1 MSVRIATI
9 TLNPAIDH
17 TAAVPDFQ
25 LDAVNR
31 VTWDQADAGGKG
43 VNVASFLAG
52 FGVPVSATGIL
63 GNENPELFDRLFAQK
78 GIQDHFVRLPGKTRV
93 NIKIVDDAQSQV
105 TDVNFPGLS
114 VDGAAL
120 EQVKGAISTLTDTH
134 DWFIFSGSLPAGAT
148 TTAYHDLIHPL
159 KAQGKTVVLD
169 TSGDALRHAL
179 PAKPDLIK
187 PNLAE
192 LQEILGKNLP
202 THAAIVT
209 AARELIA
216 SGIPQVVVSLGAHG
230 ALFINEREAFH
241 AQAKAPDIKSTVGA
255 GDAMVAGT
263 VLGLS
268 RGESWTGCATLAT
281 GFSLGAL
288 GQIGPRLPDWE
299 AIEAL
304 RKTVE
309 VKEVGG

>member
-1 MSVRIATI
+1 MSSRIATV

-25 LDAVNR
+25 IDAVNR

-52 FGVPVSATGIL
+52 FGVPVSATGLL
-63 GNENPELFDRLFAQK
+63 GDQNPELFERLFAQK
-78 GIQDHFVRLPGKTRV
+78 DIQDHFLRRPGKTRV
-93 NIKIVDDAQSQV
+93 NIKIVDDAQHQV

-114 VDGAAL
+114 LDGAAL
-120 EQVKGAISTLTDTH
+120 EQMQGAIATLVNTH
-134 DWFIFSGSLPAGAT
+134 DWFIFAGSLPAGAAT
-148 TTAYHDLIHPL
+148 TTYHDLISPL
-159 KAQGKTVVLD
+159 KQQGKTVVLD

-179 PAKPDLIK
+179 PAQPDLIK

-192 LQEILGKNLP
+192 LQEILGKHLP
-202 THAAIVT
+202 THDAIVA

-216 SGIPQVVVSLGAHG
+216 SGIPQIVVSLGAHG
-230 ALFINEREAFH
+230 ALFINERAALH
-241 AQAKAPDIKSTVGA
+241 AKAQAPEIKSTVGA

-263 VLGLS
+263 VFGLS
-268 RGESWTGCATLAT
+268 RGESWADCATLAT
-281 GFSLGAL
+281 AFSLGAL

-299 AIEAL
+299 QIEAL
-304 RKTVE
+304 RQRVE
-309 VKEVGG
+309 VREVVG